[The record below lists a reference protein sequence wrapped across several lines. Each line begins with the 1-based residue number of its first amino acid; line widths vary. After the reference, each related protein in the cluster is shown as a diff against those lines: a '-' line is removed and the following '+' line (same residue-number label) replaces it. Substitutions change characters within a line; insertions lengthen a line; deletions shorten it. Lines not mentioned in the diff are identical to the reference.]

1 MTSNVFFKEYR
12 LYLKPNFTKMIINK
26 IFNVDDYYYDVFM
39 AISESLT
46 GFSVNELQSTGLA
59 EIYYKY
65 ILNQIETVTFI
76 EFLNISKNVLENS
89 ASQDQLK
96 IAITAEI
103 IANPATQEI
112 AQSVIILWYMGTWE
126 GACVN
131 DRSYKEGLVW
141 TVMHAHPPGAKQPGF
156 KSWETKPV
164 NSNS

>member
-1 MTSNVFFKEYR
+1 MKTG
-12 LYLKPNFTKMIINK
+12 LLTPNFTKMIINK
-26 IFNVDDYYYDVFM
+26 ILNVDDYYYDVFM

-59 EIYYKY
+59 EIYYQY
-65 ILNQIETVTFI
+65 ILSQIETATFI
-76 EFLNISKNVLENS
+76 EFLNISKNVLESSDNKE
-89 ASQDQLK
+89 QLK
-96 IAITAEI
+96 SAIKTEI
-103 IANPATQEI
+103 ITNPATQGI
-112 AQSVIILWYMGTWE
+112 AQSVITLWYLGTWE
-126 GACVN
+126 GAYVN

>member
-1 MTSNVFFKEYR
+1 
-12 LYLKPNFTKMIINK
+12 MIINK

-65 ILNQIETVTFI
+65 ILNQIETATFI

-89 ASQDQLK
+89 VSQDQLK

-112 AQSVIILWYMGTWE
+112 AQSVITLWYMGTWE
-126 GACVN
+126 GAYVN

>member
-1 MTSNVFFKEYR
+1 
-12 LYLKPNFTKMIINK
+12 MIINK

>member
-1 MTSNVFFKEYR
+1 MKTG
-12 LYLKPNFTKMIINK
+12 LLTPNFTKMIINK
-26 IFNVDDYYYDVFM
+26 ILNVDDYYYDVFM

-59 EIYYKY
+59 EIYYQY
-65 ILNQIETVTFI
+65 ILSQIETATFI
-76 EFLNISKNVLENS
+76 EFLNVSKNVFENS
-89 ASQDQLK
+89 ENKEQLK
-96 IAITAEI
+96 SAIKAEI
-103 IANPATQEI
+103 VSNPATQGI
-112 AQSVIILWYMGTWE
+112 AQSVITLWYLGTWE
-126 GACVN
+126 GAYVN

>member
-1 MTSNVFFKEYR
+1 MKTG
-12 LYLKPNFTKMIINK
+12 LLTPNFTKMIINK
-26 IFNVDDYYYDVFM
+26 ILNVDDYYYDVFM

-59 EIYYKY
+59 EIYYQY
-65 ILNQIETVTFI
+65 ILSQIETATFI
-76 EFLNISKNVLENS
+76 EFLNVSKNILESSENKE
-89 ASQDQLK
+89 QLK
-96 IAITAEI
+96 SAIKAEI
-103 IANPATQEI
+103 ISNPSTQGI
-112 AQSVIILWYMGTWE
+112 AQSVITLWYLGTWE
-126 GACVN
+126 GAYVN